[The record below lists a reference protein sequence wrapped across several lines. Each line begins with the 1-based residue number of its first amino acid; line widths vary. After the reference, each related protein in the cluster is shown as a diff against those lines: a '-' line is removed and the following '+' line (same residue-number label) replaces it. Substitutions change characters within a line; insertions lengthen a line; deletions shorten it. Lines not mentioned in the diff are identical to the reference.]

1 MSITIKS
8 GEAISRSPI
17 NNSISKQ
24 MYSFSKAP
32 RFTFI
37 DPNIPKEKRF
47 WKIKENI
54 GKTDNY
60 YDIPEFLSKRFTT
73 MGSGKRVDFTLSQ
86 KGVNTQYYSN
96 PTDFD
101 PLHPHGPRFSFP
113 KAGAVKR
120 EKKKKKEGE
129 EDNGKDK
136 DDDEVKYPPF
146 YNYLKPFGWDAPKFT
161 MRGRNEPKKED
172 TKKGKEG
179 EKEEEKG
186 DDKDEKKKLKNR
198 KFSIPG
204 PGQYPITVHI
214 NEKGKYPVS
223 NISNVSSF
231 KYIYSKEKEKER
243 KEKAKERKKKEEEEL
258 KDQGLLP
265 PPVEE
270 VKPLIGKI
278 FNSRFRSSN
287 NGSMYG
293 RYKESD
299 TSKHYPGPGS
309 YRLPSDFGQYLSKDA
324 DKYPTEN
331 VYPVKKIPF
340 EEKAWRHNMK
350 IIKDEPE
357 EDKHSYL
364 EPEDIEDKKP
374 VDEKHDDEDK
384 KDDDGIEKKEG
395 EDAEKED
402 KEGQIEKEEEGN
414 NDQEVGGYV
423 EKEEQDDIKVDQKPQ
438 DNKEEGEAKPEGEVE
453 HEEKPEGESK
463 PEGQQEDQPETK
475 PEEQAGTKPEGE
487 TQAEGQGEAKP
498 EGEPPVEGQGEG
510 EAKPEGEAPVEGQ
523 GEGEAKPEGEAPV
536 EGQGEGEAKPEGE
549 DGNGEEIVGGFM
561 DEEEKDDVKPSDE
574 ANQG

>member
-86 KGVNTQYYSN
+86 KGVNTKYYSN

-214 NEKGKYPVS
+214 NDKGKYPVS

-231 KYIYSKEKEKER
+231 KYIYSKEKELER
-243 KEKAKERKKKEEEEL
+243 KEKAKKRKEEEEEEL
-258 KDQGLLP
+258 KKQGLLP
-265 PPVEE
+265 PPE

-402 KEGQIEKEEEGN
+402 KEGEIEKEEEGN
-414 NDQEVGGYV
+414 NDQEVGGHM

-438 DNKEEGEAKPEGEVE
+438 ENKEEGEAKPEAKEEGEAKPEGEVQ

-463 PEGQQEDQPETK
+463 PEGQQEGQPETK

-487 TQAEGQGEAKP
+487 TQAEGQGETKP
-498 EGEPPVEGQGEG
+498 EGEAPVEGQG

-523 GEGEAKPEGEAPV
+523 
-536 EGQGEGEAKPEGE
+536 GEAKPEGE

>member
-24 MYSFSKAP
+24 MYSFPKAP

-86 KGVNTQYYSN
+86 KGVNTKYYSN

-179 EKEEEKG
+179 EKEEEKE
-186 DDKDEKKKLKNR
+186 DEKDEKKKLKNR

-231 KYIYSKEKEKER
+231 KYIYSKEKELER
-243 KEKAKERKKKEEEEL
+243 KEKAKKRKEEEEEEL
-258 KDQGLLP
+258 KKQGLLP

-414 NDQEVGGYV
+414 NDQEVGGYM

-463 PEGQQEDQPETK
+463 PEGQQEGQPETK

-487 TQAEGQGEAKP
+487 TQAEGQGET
-498 EGEPPVEGQGEG
+498 
-510 EAKPEGEAPVEGQ
+510 
-523 GEGEAKPEGEAPV
+523 KPEGEAPV

-561 DEEEKDDVKPSDE
+561 DDEEQDDVKPSDE
-574 ANQG
+574 ANKGA